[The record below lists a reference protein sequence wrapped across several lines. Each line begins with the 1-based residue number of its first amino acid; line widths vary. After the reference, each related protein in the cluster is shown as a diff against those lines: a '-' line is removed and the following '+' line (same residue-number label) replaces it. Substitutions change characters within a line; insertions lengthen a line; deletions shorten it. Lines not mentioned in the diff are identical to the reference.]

1 MNDDQTIVFINSGE
15 DIMIIDLKNKTKVDL
30 EDSLIISDVRC
41 CINKYGHFF
50 VLANKLHKN
59 QGVFLIKV
67 DETKID
73 KIAKDD
79 YNTSSLFIT
88 KWNNKLE
95 IGDADLQVMELALK
109 ENYMG

>member
-15 DIMIIDLKNKTKVDL
+15 DIMIIDLKNKKKVDL

-41 CINKYGHFF
+41 CINRYGHFF

-59 QGVFLIKV
+59 QGVFLLKI

-73 KIAKDD
+73 KIA
-79 YNTSSLFIT
+79 
-88 KWNNKLE
+88 
-95 IGDADLQVMELALK
+95 
-109 ENYMG
+109 

>member
-41 CINKYGHFF
+41 CINKYGHF
-50 VLANKLHKN
+50 
-59 QGVFLIKV
+59 LIKI